1 MAISPFYQLKLVV
14 LFMFEGLCIMKLMII
29 YGIIVL
35 TVSIPFLAIA
45 VLLMLGKANLIHS
58 YHQENV
64 KDEDKK
70 KISLLIGIALL
81 IASLGM
87 MTSSI
92 MALILKE
99 SISPYI
105 YLAILGASLLI
116 SIVFIL
122 IVIKKYNGKIF
133 S

>member
-1 MAISPFYQLKLVV
+1 
-14 LFMFEGLCIMKLMII
+14 MKLMII

-45 VLLMLGKANLIHS
+45 VLVMLGKANLIHS

-64 KDEDKK
+64 KDKDKK
-70 KISLLIGIALL
+70 KFSLLIGIALL

-87 MTSSI
+87 MVSSI

-99 SISPYI
+99 SVNPYI
-105 YLAILGASLLI
+105 YLVILGVSLLI

>member
-1 MAISPFYQLKLVV
+1 
-14 LFMFEGLCIMKLMII
+14 MKLMII
-29 YGIIVL
+29 YGIIVFA
-35 TVSIPFLAIA
+35 VSIPFLAIA
-45 VLLMLGKANLIHS
+45 VLVMLGKANLIHS

-64 KDEDKK
+64 KDQDKK
-70 KISLLIGIALL
+70 KFSLLIGIALL

-87 MTSSI
+87 MVSSI
-92 MALILKE
+92 MALVLKE

-105 YLAILGASLLI
+105 YLVILGVSLLI